1 MADAVLRFYSAA
13 VDVMCSFMFCQPE
26 EFFFGVFHRQEIGDF
41 EGERLDIEID
51 DFLLTIV
58 VPGSC
63 GCDGLT
69 CFATCKP
76 GQIFGEI

>member
-1 MADAVLRFYSAA
+1 MRCSVFILQLSMSCAA
-13 VDVMCSFMFCQPE
+13 LCFVSQRS
-26 EFFFGVFHRQEIGDF
+26 FFFGVFHRQEIGDF

-76 GQIFGEI
+76 GEIFGEI